1 MLSRFSVAPMMDRTD
16 RHERY
21 FLRTIT
27 AETLLYTE
35 MIHANAVVYGDTS
48 ALLRYHQKEHPLAI
62 QLGGSDPDLLSEASK
77 LAEEFGFREINLNI
91 GCPSDRVQKGRFGA
105 ILMKEPEL
113 VAKCVEAMIKST
125 NVPITVKCRIGVD
138 DMNECSGLDNFINLV
153 KNVGCETFIVHARK
167 AWLKGLS
174 PKENREIP
182 PINYSRVYRLKE
194 DFPDIKVVMNG
205 EISSIEESL
214 IHLNQVD
221 GVMMG
226 REAYDNPYVLKN
238 VDNLIFNKKK
248 KVKDRKQILMDYL
261 PYLESLHENKNKLVH
276 ATKHIMGLFK
286 GLQGAKEVRRLLTTI
301 DSVENPIE
309 HYKQLALEVNE

>member
-35 MIHANAVVYGDTS
+35 MIHANAVVHGDTS

-91 GCPSDRVQKGRFGA
+91 GCPSDRVHKGRFGA

-153 KNVGCETFIVHARK
+153 KNGGCETFIVHARK